1 MTRYASFVNIDA
13 FQIAFSDMSL
23 PPRPKMHPGLRT
35 GGASGLNHP
44 AERKMEAKPSRKKDQ
59 SKMKILDG
67 KVNKITNIL
76 VKEIFLKLI

>member
-1 MTRYASFVNIDA
+1 LIA

-23 PPRPKMHPGLRT
+23 PPPAKNESGLANR
-35 GGASGLNHP
+35 GASGLNHP
-44 AERKMEAKPSRKKDQ
+44 AERKMEAKPPSRKKDQ

-76 VKEIFLKLI
+76 VK

>member
-1 MTRYASFVNIDA
+1 
-13 FQIAFSDMSL
+13 
-23 PPRPKMHPGLRT
+23 MHPGWRA

-44 AERKMEAKPSRKKDQ
+44 AERKMEAKPPSRKKDQ